1 MEGDDAVALAWEV
14 HVVMTKR
21 LIRQRFHLRIVDTGN
36 RKILAASETYR
47 DKDECLVTAHLIA
60 DPAGAPV
67 VAA

>member
-1 MEGDDAVALAWEV
+1 
-14 HVVMTKR
+14 MTKR